1 MLCATTPTS
10 AKRIVHFK
18 LQILRLEERCTRH
31 IPQSATFLSSSAPS
45 LPKIHC
51 KEAKECHAA
60 NFAKLRFVLQEGEV
74 LEASTRRVRS
84 QRAPTG
90 ITKLQSSYL
99 LHNTDWSRPAARA
112 GTADEGTTAAA
123 VKAKAGAKAATSL
136 PPPLTHAAHNEAYTQ
151 LTPGAEQSIK
161 SVIEWWRTNKLSD
174 DDVLAT
180 VTSFHG
186 SSAALRK
193 IFQRHALEGEMAS
206 EGEVASEEE
215 MYELSRLMCV

>member
-90 ITKLQSSYL
+90 ITKVHICCTTQIGADPLHVLARRTREPRQL
-99 LHNTDWSRPAARA
+99 LSRPRRARKQRHPCRRRSR
-112 GTADEGTTAAA
+112 TQRSTRRTHS
-123 VKAKAGAKAATSL
+123 SL
-136 PPPLTHAAHNEAYTQ
+136 PA
-151 LTPGAEQSIK
+151 
-161 SVIEWWRTNKLSD
+161 LSNP
-174 DDVLAT
+174 
-180 VTSFHG
+180 
-186 SSAALRK
+186 
-193 IFQRHALEGEMAS
+193 
-206 EGEVASEEE
+206 
-215 MYELSRLMCV
+215 SRA